1 MMSLFDEV
9 RVQDLCARLFD
20 SQNGKGFSL
29 ESRHGRELK
38 DLLQA
43 VAGIKP
49 VGRGAH
55 YVLTDAGRTYLLG
68 QLALVA
74 PRNRTRVS
82 CCNVWE

>member
-1 MMSLFDEV
+1 MSLFDEM
-9 RVQDLCARLFD
+9 RVQDLCARLLD
-20 SQNGKGFSL
+20 SQNGKGCSL

-38 DLLQA
+38 ELLQA

-55 YVLTDAGRTYLLG
+55 YALTDAGRTYLLG

-74 PRNRTRVS
+74 PPSRTRVS
-82 CCNVWE
+82 SCNVWG